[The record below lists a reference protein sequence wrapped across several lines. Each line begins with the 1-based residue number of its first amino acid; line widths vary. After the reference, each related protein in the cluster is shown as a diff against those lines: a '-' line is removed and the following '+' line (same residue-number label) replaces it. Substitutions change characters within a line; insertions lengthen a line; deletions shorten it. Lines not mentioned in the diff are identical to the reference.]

1 MEQVDLFCRH
11 AQRLPVARYD
21 ASTRLCLDAKSGNKA
36 QPTRKTIRMLDL
48 FKHAVSF
55 APQGISVGNL
65 SIGRGTVE
73 GRPTFV
79 AVIENRIAS
88 GAIGKAE
95 CDKLAS
101 LFTVVAAQ
109 RAALVLFIDSAGA
122 RVSEGLPALGAF
134 RRMFAAALKASV
146 AGAPMSAV
154 LGSNCYGGASMLA
167 ALCGRRYF
175 NANTRLAMSGPS
187 ILAAAAGASAIDD
200 AFRAIADVSI
210 GTGGRTKLEGNVAFS
225 GTLGFAPPTAVVGAH
240 LSLEAR
246 LVEAKLFAKGA
257 TDAVQRK
264 ELGLLYANGYQ
275 LAEQDGVLFG
285 TGTDANG
292 AAVVL
297 GSIDRRA
304 MSAARAS
311 QLSGR
316 LLAMLAGER
325 PARLQMLFDCDA
337 HSSALDDE
345 KVMLSS
351 YLANLAQ
358 SLWLLREAGTR
369 IETVVLNKLGGGIY
383 VALAAASHEVNV
395 IHGGEIQLL
404 PGKALAAILGEALV
418 AKVEFADYLA
428 AGVAEREL
436 RIGMH

>member
-1 MEQVDLFCRH
+1 
-11 AQRLPVARYD
+11 
-21 ASTRLCLDAKSGNKA
+21 
-36 QPTRKTIRMLDL
+36 MLDS
-48 FKHAVSF
+48 FKQAVCF
-55 APQGISVGNL
+55 AAQGATVGNL
-65 SIGRGTVE
+65 SIGRGVVD

-79 AVIENRIAS
+79 AIIENRITS

-101 LFTVVAAQ
+101 LFIVVAAQ

-146 AGAPMSAV
+146 AGAPLSVV

-187 ILAAAAGASAIDD
+187 ILAAAAGASALDE
-200 AFRAIADVSI
+200 AFRAIAEVSI
-210 GTGGRTKLEGNVAFS
+210 GTDGRTKLEGNVVFT
-225 GTLGFAPPTAVVGAH
+225 GTLGFAAPVSAVDTH
-240 LSLEAR
+240 LPLEAR
-246 LVEAKLFAKGA
+246 LVKAKLFAKGA
-257 TDAVQRK
+257 TDVVQRK
-264 ELGLLYANGYQ
+264 DLGLLYANGYQ
-275 LAEQDGVLFG
+275 LAEQDGMLFGTG
-285 TGTDANG
+285 TGTDAN
-292 AAVVL
+292 ATAVVL
-297 GSIDRRA
+297 GSIDRRP

-311 QLSGR
+311 QLVGR
-316 LLAMLAGER
+316 LLAMLQGEP

-337 HSSALDDE
+337 HSAALDDE

-351 YLANLAQ
+351 YLVNLAQ

-404 PGKALAAILGEALV
+404 PGKAMAAILGESPV

-436 RIGMH
+436 RIGML

>member
-1 MEQVDLFCRH
+1 
-11 AQRLPVARYD
+11 
-21 ASTRLCLDAKSGNKA
+21 
-36 QPTRKTIRMLDL
+36 MLDS
-48 FKHAVSF
+48 FKQAVSF
-55 APQGISVGNL
+55 APQGDTVGNL
-65 SIGRGTVE
+65 SIGRGVVD

-79 AVIENRIAS
+79 AIIENRIAS

-95 CDKLAS
+95 CDKLTS

-109 RAALVLFIDSAGA
+109 RAALLVFIDSAGA

-175 NANTRLAMSGPS
+175 NVNTRLAMSGPS
-187 ILAAAAGASAIDD
+187 ILAAAAGASALDE

-210 GTGGRTKLEGNVAFS
+210 GSGGRTKLEGNVVFS
-225 GTLGFAPPTAVVGAH
+225 GTLEFAPPTAVVDAY
-240 LSLEAR
+240 LALDAR
-246 LVEAKLFAKGA
+246 LVAAKLFAKGA
-257 TDAVQRK
+257 TDSVQRK
-264 ELGLLYANGYQ
+264 EFGLMYTSGYQ
-275 LAEQDGVLFG
+275 LAEQDGMLFG
-285 TGTDANG
+285 SGTDANG
-292 AAVVL
+292 AAMVL
-297 GSIDRRA
+297 GSIDRRP

-311 QLSGR
+311 QLIGHVQ
-316 LLAMLAGER
+316 AMLAGER
-325 PARLQMLFDCDA
+325 PARLQILVDCDA
-337 HSSALDDE
+337 HSAVLDDE

-404 PGKALAAILGEALV
+404 PGKAMAAILGESPN
-418 AKVEFADYLA
+418 AKVEFADYVA

-436 RIGMH
+436 RIGMR